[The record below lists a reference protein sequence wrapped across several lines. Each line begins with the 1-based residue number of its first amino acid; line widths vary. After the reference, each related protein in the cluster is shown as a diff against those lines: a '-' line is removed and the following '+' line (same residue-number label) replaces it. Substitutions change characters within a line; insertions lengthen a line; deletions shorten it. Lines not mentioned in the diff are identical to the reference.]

1 LDPALVAQ
9 ARSTIQRASIPQM
22 MFEQLR
28 RSYIGESKGAL
39 QLDVIAG
46 SGIEKVLRRKSGRKL
61 SEPVPS
67 FYTKPVFNDATGTGM
82 APLVKQFAEE
92 TWVWGSGAKSAASWP
107 KLTSEVTELYERDYN
122 RYWDELLNDLEIVQF
137 STVQQY
143 TDELTILVGPVS
155 PLRGLLKTVVEQT
168 SLVTAAA
175 DTTSGGLAG
184 LGAKAKKSADDIFY
198 SAQKKISGTSGL
210 APGTVITQH
219 FEPIHRYM
227 AGAPA
232 PIDAT
237 FDQIRKIRDQLVTL
251 GPQVGGTNPL
261 KALADPV
268 LRDLRQAL
276 RQDAVNLP
284 PPVNTLVGQM
294 AQNVTGSISTD
305 ATRELE
311 NLYQVE
317 VVSECRS
324 RVEGRYPFGDGGDIP
339 LVDFASVFGPGGLY
353 DKFFA
358 ERLDKLVDT
367 SQRPWTWR
375 PDSVASSPGMLAQ
388 FERVGRI
395 REMFFPPGSKSPELE
410 FRIRLSKLDAAA
422 SRLYV
427 DIDGQ
432 IFEAKPGGE
441 GGGPATWPG
450 PKKAGVAFATF
461 EDRVGAPDQRL
472 QFEGP
477 WAWFRMIDNAMA
489 PQPEA
494 DGLSV
499 LSLQTPYHRAVL
511 TIEAPSGKGNA
522 FVARGWRQFGC
533 GA

>member
-1 LDPALVAQ
+1 
-9 ARSTIQRASIPQM
+9 
-22 MFEQLR
+22 
-28 RSYIGESKGAL
+28 
-39 QLDVIAG
+39 
-46 SGIEKVLRRKSGRKL
+46 
-61 SEPVPS
+61 
-67 FYTKPVFNDATGTGM
+67 M

-92 TWVWGSGAKSAASWP
+92 TWVWGPGAMSAASWP
-107 KLTSEVTELYERDYN
+107 KLTSQVTELYERDYN

-143 TDELTILVGPVS
+143 SDELTILVGPVS
-155 PLRGLLKTVVEQT
+155 PLRGLLKTVVDQT
-168 SLVTAAA
+168 LLVTAAA
-175 DTTSGGLAG
+175 DTTAGGLSG
-184 LGAKAKKSADDIFY
+184 IGAKLKKSADDAFY

-237 FDQIRKIRDQLVTL
+237 FEQIRKIRDQLVTL

-284 PPVNTLVGQM
+284 SPVNTLVGQM
-294 AQNVTGSISTD
+294 AQNVVGSISSD

-311 NLYQVE
+311 KLYSEE
-317 VVSECRS
+317 VVSECRG
-324 RVEGRYPFGDGGDIP
+324 RVEGRYPFGDGGDIS
-339 LVDFASVFGPGGLY
+339 LVDFAAVFGPGGLY
-353 DKFFA
+353 DKFFS

-395 REMFFPPGSKSPELE
+395 REMFFAPGSKSPELE
-410 FRIRLSKLDAAA
+410 FRVRLSKLDAQA

-432 IFEAKPGGE
+432 AFEAKPGGE
-441 GGGPATWPG
+441 GGGVITWPG

-461 EDRVGAPDQRL
+461 EDRVGAPEQSTP
-472 QFEGP
+472 FEGP
-477 WAWFRMIDNAMA
+477 WAWFHMIDSTMA

-499 LSLQTPYHRAVL
+499 LSLQTQYHRALL
-511 TIEAPSGKGNA
+511 TIEAPAGKGNP

>member
-1 LDPALVAQ
+1 
-9 ARSTIQRASIPQM
+9 
-22 MFEQLR
+22 
-28 RSYIGESKGAL
+28 
-39 QLDVIAG
+39 
-46 SGIEKVLRRKSGRKL
+46 
-61 SEPVPS
+61 
-67 FYTKPVFNDATGTGM
+67 
-82 APLVKQFAEE
+82 
-92 TWVWGSGAKSAASWP
+92 
-107 KLTSEVTELYERDYN
+107 
-122 RYWDELLNDLEIVQF
+122 
-137 STVQQY
+137 
-143 TDELTILVGPVS
+143 VGPTS

-168 SLVTAAA
+168 SIVTPASDAAP
-175 DTTSGGLAG
+175 GG
-184 LGAKAKKSADDIFY
+184 LGAKIKKSADDLLN

-210 APGTVITQH
+210 APGTVITRH

-237 FDQIRKIRDQLVTL
+237 FEQIRKIRDQLVTL

-294 AQNVTGSISTD
+294 AQNVVGSISTD

-311 NLYQVE
+311 KLYQEE

-339 LVDFASVFGPGGLY
+339 LVDFAAVFASGGLY
-353 DKFFA
+353 DKFFS

-410 FRIRLSKLDAAA
+410 FRIRLSKLDAQA

-432 IFEAKPGGE
+432 PFEVKPGGE
-441 GGGPATWPG
+441 FAGPATWPG

-477 WAWFRMIDNAMA
+477 WAWFRMIDHSMA
-489 PQPEA
+489 PQPEV

-499 LSLQTPYHRAVL
+499 LSLEGQYNHRAVL
-511 TIEAPSGKGNA
+511 TIESPAGKGNP
-522 FVARGWRQFGC
+522 FVARGWRQFAC

>member
-1 LDPALVAQ
+1 VAVGHQAECAALGHN
-9 ARSTIQRASIPQM
+9 
-22 MFEQLR
+22 
-28 RSYIGESKGAL
+28 IGLGP
-39 QLDVIAG
+39 AG
-46 SGIEKVLRRKSGRKL
+46 S
-61 SEPVPS
+61 
-67 FYTKPVFNDATGTGM
+67 N
-82 APLVKQFAEE
+82 
-92 TWVWGSGAKSAASWP
+92 
-107 KLTSEVTELYERDYN
+107 
-122 RYWDELLNDLEIVQF
+122 
-137 STVQQY
+137 
-143 TDELTILVGPVS
+143 
-155 PLRGLLKTVVEQT
+155 
-168 SLVTAAA
+168 
-175 DTTSGGLAG
+175 
-184 LGAKAKKSADDIFY
+184 IFY

-237 FDQIRKIRDQLVTL
+237 FEQIRKIRDQLVTL

-294 AQNVTGSISTD
+294 AQNVVGSISTD

-311 NLYQVE
+311 KLYLEE
-317 VVSECRS
+317 VVSECRA
-324 RVEGRYPFGDGGDIP
+324 RVEGRYPFGSGGDIS
-339 LVDFASVFGPGGLY
+339 LVDFAAVFGPGGLY
-353 DKFFA
+353 EKFFA

-395 REMFFPPGSKSPELE
+395 REMFFAPGSKSPELE
-410 FRIRLSKLDAAA
+410 FRIRLSKLDAQA

-432 IFEAKPGGE
+432 AFEVKPGGE
-441 GGGPATWPG
+441 GGGLATWPG

-461 EDRVGAPDQRL
+461 EDRVGAPEQSFP
-472 QFEGP
+472 FEGP
-477 WAWFRMIDNAMA
+477 WAWFHLIDHSMA

-499 LSLQTPYHRAVL
+499 LSLQTPYHNALL
-511 TIEAPSGKGNA
+511 TIEAPSGKGNP
-522 FVARGWRQFGC
+522 FVARGWRQFAC